1 VRLALV
7 LIVIFSSRY
16 WYLVKPAW
24 PAVQAEAQDW
34 QLKVMTFNINYRNNR
49 TDEIAALIRSQDA
62 DMVALQELTNQTAAR
77 LQTELAADY
86 PYFLLGTGEKNVQG
100 LFSRY
105 PLIRQPDLPSRFTRH
120 FQQVVV
126 QTPAGPVTII
136 NVHPRVAVKQKLWE
150 FQRDTVIAIARRV
163 TAVTGM
169 LAERGWDRR
178 FITMVAAMLLGS
190 VVIFAFGLANLS
202 RFLPGEH
209 LLAAGLLPFIPGDI
223 VKSSLAAL
231 AFPTAWRWV
240 RRHQGSAE

>member
-1 VRLALV
+1 MPAVRALTLADVALPRAGTLMNV
-7 LIVIFSSRY
+7 LLIVGASI
-16 WYLVKPAW
+16 V
-24 PAVQAEAQDW
+24 
-34 QLKVMTFNINYRNNR
+34 
-49 TDEIAALIRSQDA
+49 
-62 DMVALQELTNQTAAR
+62 TA
-77 LQTELAADY
+77 LAAQMAF
-86 PYFLLGTGEKNVQG
+86 PVPWSPVPITGQTWAVLLTG
-100 LFSRY
+100 
-105 PLIRQPDLPSRFTRH
+105 
-120 FQQVVV
+120 
-126 QTPAGPVTII
+126 
-136 NVHPRVAVKQKLWE
+136 AVLG
-150 FQRDTVIAIARRV
+150 ARRAFLAQALYLLEGAAGLPV
-163 TAVTGM
+163 FAGASAGFAVLMGPTAGYLIAFPFAAGVTGM